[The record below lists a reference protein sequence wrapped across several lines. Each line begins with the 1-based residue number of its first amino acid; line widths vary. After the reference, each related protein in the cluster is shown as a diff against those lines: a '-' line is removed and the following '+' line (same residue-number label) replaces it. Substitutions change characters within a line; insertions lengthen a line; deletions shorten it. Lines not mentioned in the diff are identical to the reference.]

1 MTDALFLAPVTGV
14 AVGDLVRVDGDEGHH
29 AVTVRRIRPGE
40 QVLLADGCG
49 HGVQGSVERIGRAEM
64 VVRVTRLVSEPVRPH
79 HWTAVQALTK
89 GARAGLAIEA
99 VTELGVDEVL
109 AWPAARSVVRWD
121 AKTDTGLARWRA
133 TVREAA
139 KQSRRLAVPA
149 VGLATT
155 EQLVERIRQ
164 ADLAVVL
171 DGGAAGPLHGVE
183 LPGGGEV
190 LFIVGPEGGISPEE
204 LAWFSAAGARPV
216 RIARNVLRAST
227 AGVVALAQL
236 QALARV

>member
-1 MTDALFLAPVTGV
+1 MTDALFLAPVAGT

-40 QVLLADGCG
+40 QVLLADGHG
-49 HGVQGSVERIGRAEM
+49 HGVRGVVEHISRAEM
-64 VVRVTRLVSEPVRPH
+64 AVRVTEVVREPERAH
-79 HWTAVQALTK
+79 RWTAVQALTK
-89 GARAGLAIEA
+89 GTRAGLAIEA

-121 AKTDTGLARWRA
+121 AKTDVGLAKWRA

-149 VGLATT
+149 VELATT
-155 EQLVERIRQ
+155 EQVIERIRR
-164 ADLAVVL
+164 ADLALVL
-171 DGGAAGPLHGVE
+171 DGAAGVPLHAVE
-183 LPGGGEV
+183 VPGGGEV
-190 LFIVGPEGGISPEE
+190 LFIVGPEGGITPEE
-204 LAWFSAAGARPV
+204 LGRFRQAGAYTV
-216 RIARNVLRAST
+216 RIARDVLRAST